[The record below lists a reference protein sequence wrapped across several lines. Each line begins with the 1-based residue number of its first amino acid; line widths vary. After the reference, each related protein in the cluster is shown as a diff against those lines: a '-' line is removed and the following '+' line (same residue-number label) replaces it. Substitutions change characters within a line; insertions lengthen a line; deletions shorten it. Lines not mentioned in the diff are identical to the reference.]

1 MVHNQ
6 QFTNG
11 AKRPICGYMK
21 NINDIDV
28 RRRRLRFR
36 CWHRGTK
43 EADMLLGRFADAYIE
58 KMEPAEL
65 DQLEVIL
72 GHNDLDLYNWISGN
86 TPWPANV
93 VCDLTERLSRFCA
106 EGGHR

>member
-1 MVHNQ
+1 
-6 QFTNG
+6 
-11 AKRPICGYMK
+11 MK

-43 EADMLLGRFADAYIE
+43 EADMLLGRFADAYID

-72 GHNDLDLYNWISGN
+72 GHNDLDLYNWIAGN
-86 TPWPANV
+86 TPWPSNV
-93 VCDLTERLSRFCA
+93 ACDLTERLSRFCA